1 MGRLKHSDHLP
12 DLSDSYDGH
21 FDNIESFHGILPCLL
36 YKYQISGWAVC
47 TGVHRRERKY
57 SPCHIASSTD
67 ELRLILEAYNSLYS
81 GNRGG

>member
-1 MGRLKHSDHLP
+1 MGRLKHSNHLP

-21 FDNIESFHGILPCLL
+21 FDNIESFHGILPCVL
-36 YKYQISGWAVC
+36 YEYQISGWAVS
-47 TGVHRRERKY
+47 TDVHRRECRY

-67 ELRLILEAYNSLYS
+67 ELRLIPEAYNSLYS